1 MFKTI
6 KGNPRRVI
14 LQKCSRKNNWVDI
27 GTYIDSEGITYT
39 KALNLITGASRM
51 ENPDVRFETRLN
63 TKYRLIV
70 RGKKSDKELL
80 VMSSLN
86 SNLFRSLY
94 ERSTSSQYVI
104 LVDGKTL
111 YSNSG
116 NPYMTPIKKLMEW
129 TWEHGGIYKGNIRT
143 SCKEDGGLATW
154 DVEFMDGEKHT
165 FSYLYTR

>member
-27 GTYIDSEGITYT
+27 GTYIDNEGITYT
-39 KALNLITGASRM
+39 KAQNLIAGAFRL
-51 ENPDVRFETRLN
+51 ENTDIRFETRLN

-70 RGKKSDKELL
+70 RGKKSGRELL
-80 VMSSLN
+80 VMSSSN
-86 SNLFRSLY
+86 MNLFRSLY
-94 ERSTSSQYVI
+94 EKSKSSQYII

-111 YSNSG
+111 YSNSS
-116 NPYMTPIKKLMEW
+116 NPYMLPIQKLMEW
-129 TWEHGGIYKGNIRT
+129 TWEHGGIFKGNFRT
-143 SCKEDGGLATW
+143 SCKEDGNLYTC

>member
-6 KGNPRRVI
+6 KGNPRRVV

-27 GTYIDSEGITYT
+27 GTYIDSEGITCK
-39 KALNLITGASRM
+39 KAFGLISGAIHL
-51 ENPDVRFETRLN
+51 ENSDIKFETRLN

-70 RGKKSDKELL
+70 RGKKSGREIL
-80 VMSSLN
+80 VMSSFN
-86 SNLFRSLY
+86 MNLFRSLY
-94 ERSTSSQYVI
+94 ERSKDSRYII

-111 YSNSG
+111 YSNSS
-116 NPYMTPIKKLMEW
+116 NPYMTSIQKLMEW
-129 TWEHGGIYKGNIRT
+129 TWEHGGIFKGNGRT
-143 SCKEDGGLATW
+143 LCKEDGNLFTW

>member
-6 KGNPRRVI
+6 KGNPRRVV

-27 GTYIDSEGITYT
+27 GTYIDSEGITST
-39 KALNLITGASRM
+39 KAQHLITGASRL
-51 ENPDVRFETRLN
+51 ENSDIRFETRLN

-70 RGKKSDKELL
+70 RGKKSDRELL
-80 VMSSLN
+80 VMSSSN
-86 SNLFRSLY
+86 INLFRSLY
-94 ERSTSSQYVI
+94 DWSKSAQCVI

-111 YSNSG
+111 YSNSA

-129 TWEHGGIYKGNIRT
+129 TWEHGGIYKGSTRT
-143 SCKEDGGLATW
+143 SCKEDGNLCTW

>member
-27 GTYIDSEGITYT
+27 GTYIDNEGITFKKAYT
-39 KALNLITGASRM
+39 LIQGATHL
-51 ENPDVRFETRLN
+51 ENSDINFTTRLN

-70 RGKKSDKELL
+70 RGKKSGRELL
-80 VMSSLN
+80 VMSSFN
-86 SNLFRSLY
+86 VNLFQSLCGI
-94 ERSTSSQYVI
+94 SKSPSCII

-111 YSNSG
+111 YSASS
-116 NPYMTPIKKLMEW
+116 NPYMKSLEELMKW
-129 TWEHGGIYKGNIRT
+129 TWEHGGIFKANTRT
-143 SCKEDGGLATW
+143 CCKEDGSLSTW

-165 FSYLYTR
+165 FSHLYTR